1 MANTRVLRRR
11 MKSVKNISQITKAME
26 MVAATKMRKA
36 QNQALSGRPYSQT
49 LNLALSQV
57 TSNIDPTLHKFL
69 QPNGAKQIGV
79 LVLTTDKSLCGA
91 LNTNVFRTIQA
102 FSAEHKDLVFF
113 TVGRKGRDF
122 IVKTGKTL
130 EADFENLEIVTFQEA
145 VQIGKLLIDKFLA
158 KELGEVFM
166 IYPNFVSTLRQEPG
180 VVKLLPISAEELRS
194 VILSASERS
203 QDKKSTHHSSGG
215 RDSSPSSQNDNS
227 EFIFEPDLMTLLDFV
242 LKHFIE
248 SKIYQ
253 SILETKA
260 SEHSSRMVA
269 MQNATENAKELV
281 EDLTLTY
288 NQTRQDAITNE
299 LLEITTAQAALE

>member
-1 MANTRVLRRR
+1 MANTRILRRR

-36 QNQALSGRPYSQT
+36 QNQALSGRPYSET
-49 LNLALSQV
+49 LNFALSKV

-69 QPNGAKQIGV
+69 QPNNSKQIGI

-113 TVGRKGRDF
+113 TVGKKGRGF

-130 EADFENLEIVTFQEA
+130 EADFENLEIVTSQQA
-145 VQIGKLLIDKFLA
+145 YQIAKLLMDQFLE
-158 KELGEVFM
+158 KRLGEVFI
-166 IYPNFVSTLRQEPG
+166 IYPDFISTLRQEPKI
-180 VVKLLPISAEELRS
+180 VKLLPLTKESLELNM
-194 VILSASERS
+194 VIANGVK
-203 QDKKSTHHSSGG
+203 Q
-215 RDSSPSSQNDNS
+215 SSQKIASSQTPRNDNLD
-227 EFIFEPDLMTLLDFV
+227 FIFEPNLMSLLDFV

-253 SILETKA
+253 ALLETKA
-260 SEHSSRMVA
+260 SEHSARMVA